1 LRARK
6 NDGGRLVAHV
16 KSGWNC
22 LVRCE
27 RARDGGLAESAAGAH
42 SLPVWQRGQGSGMD
56 RDIRAAVY
64 QELDADRLV
73 DAADIEVEVVNGEVS
88 LKGTVPSQDQRAE
101 AATAARRV
109 AGVAGVDN
117 LLDVAMPVGDDL
129 EDAALAQRV
138 SGALAANHVPDG
150 VRAAAREGD
159 VVLTGTVSDVAQRA
173 AAEDAAAGVAGVL
186 SITNRIEVQDG
197 A

>member
-1 LRARK
+1 
-6 NDGGRLVAHV
+6 
-16 KSGWNC
+16 
-22 LVRCE
+22 
-27 RARDGGLAESAAGAH
+27 
-42 SLPVWQRGQGSGMD
+42 MD

-73 DAADIEVEVVNGEVS
+73 DAADIEVEVVDGEVS
-88 LKGTVPSQDQRAE
+88 LNGTVPSQDQRAE

-109 AGVAGVDN
+109 AGVTGVDN
-117 LLDVAMPVGDDL
+117 LLDVALPSGDYL

-138 SGALAANHVPDG
+138 SGELAAKGVPDG

-159 VVLTGTVSDVAQRA
+159 VVLTGTVSDSVQRA
-173 AAEDAAAGVAGVL
+173 AAEDAASGVAGVL

-197 A
+197 T